1 MDFYE
6 LISKRQS
13 ERKYDAH
20 QVEADKIMQCIEAA
34 HMSPSACNAQPWK
47 FIVADEPA
55 LKNQIATAA
64 AGMGMNKFAVEAPV
78 IVAIVLENPNAMSK
92 IGSVLK
98 GKEYTLM
105 DIGIAATHF
114 CLQATDL
121 GLGTCIIGWFDEKK
135 VRKLLH
141 IPGKKRIPL
150 LLTVGYSTGEVR
162 KKQRKELNAIYGKNE
177 Y

>member
-6 LISKRQS
+6 LITKRQS
-13 ERKYDAH
+13 ERQYDSRPI
-20 QVEADKIMQCIEAA
+20 EPEKIMQCIEAA
-34 HMSPSACNAQPWK
+34 RMAPSACNAQPWK
-47 FIVADEPA
+47 FIVVDEPE
-55 LKNQIATAA
+55 LKKQLASAA
-64 AGMGMNKFAVEAPV
+64 AGMGMNKFAFDAPV
-78 IVAIVLENPNAMSK
+78 IVAIVLEKPNAMSK

-141 IPGKKRIPL
+141 IPKKKRIPL
-150 LLTVGYSTGEVR
+150 LLTIGYTSNEAR
-162 KKQRKELNAIYGKNE
+162 KKQRKELNTIYSANK

>member
-1 MDFYE
+1 MDFHE
-6 LISKRQS
+6 LITKRQS
-13 ERKYDAH
+13 ERQYDARP
-20 QVEADKIMQCIEAA
+20 VEPDKIMQCVEAA
-34 HMSPSACNAQPWK
+34 RMAPSACNAQPWK
-47 FIVADEPA
+47 FIVADEPE
-55 LKNQIATAA
+55 LKKQLAAAT
-64 AGMGMNKFAVEAPV
+64 AGMGMNKFAFEAPV
-78 IVAIVLENPNAMSK
+78 IVAIVLENPNVTSK

-114 CLQATDL
+114 CLQATEL

-135 VRKLLH
+135 VRKLLR

-150 LLTVGYSTGEVR
+150 LLTVGYSTSKVR
-162 KKQRKELNAIYGKNE
+162 KKQRKELSTIYGKNE

>member
-1 MDFYE
+1 MDFNK
-6 LISKRQS
+6 LITKRQS
-13 ERKYDAH
+13 ERKYDARP
-20 QVEADKIMQCIEAA
+20 VESDKIMQCIEAA
-34 HMSPSACNAQPWK
+34 HIAPSACNAQPWK
-47 FIVADEPA
+47 FIVVDDPE
-55 LKNQIATAA
+55 LKKQLAEAA
-64 AGMGMNKFAVEAPV
+64 AGMGMNKFAIEAPV
-78 IVAIVLENPNAMSK
+78 IVAVVLENPNAMSK

-105 DIGIAATHF
+105 DIGIAITHF

-150 LLTVGYSTGEVR
+150 LLSVGYSTDEVR
-162 KKQRKELNAIYGKNE
+162 KKQRKELSVIYSKNE